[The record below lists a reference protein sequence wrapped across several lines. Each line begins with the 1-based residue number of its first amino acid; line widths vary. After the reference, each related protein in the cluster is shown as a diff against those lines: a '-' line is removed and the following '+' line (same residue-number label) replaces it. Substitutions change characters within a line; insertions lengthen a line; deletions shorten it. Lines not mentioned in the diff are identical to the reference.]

1 LIKFKYHLYK
11 MAIKRNI
18 KYLNKD
24 FTEFRANLIDYART
38 YFPTTYNDFSPSS
51 PGMMFME
58 MAAYV
63 GDVLSFYL
71 DNQIQENYLQY
82 ARQNNNLFEL
92 AYMLGYKPNVTQV
105 ATADVDFYQ
114 QVPSKLSSSIYVP
127 DFDYTLFINENAV
140 ISSPLTGTSNFII
153 EDPIDFSVSSSADPT
168 EVSVYAISAG
178 NPTFF
183 LLKKTRKAISS
194 TINTTT
200 FSFGSPIKFSTVNIN
215 ADKIVGI
222 LDVMDSDN
230 NEWYEV
236 DYLAQETIYDSIKN
250 TNANDPNFSSAGDTP
265 YLLKLKKVQRRFA
278 TRFIDSGSLQ
288 LQFGAGT
295 SSDTD
300 ETVVPN
306 PDNVGL
312 GLPFE
317 KQKLNTAYSPSNF
330 IFTKTYGIA
339 PSNTTLTVR
348 YLTGGGATANTPA
361 NTLTNISGDIKF
373 LKNNLNTSTANY
385 IFSSLAVNNASAA
398 DGGGDGDTIEEIRQ
412 NASANFSTQLRNVT
426 SDDYL
431 VRVLSMP
438 AKYGAIAKAYVETT
452 KAQNISAGETNSILD
467 LYALSYNADKTLRVP
482 STALK
487 QNIST
492 YLSQYRMVND
502 VINIKDGFII
512 NIGVNFEIIVLPD
525 YNNNE
530 VLVNCITAL
539 KNYFAIDNWQI
550 NQPILL
556 RDLYI
561 LLDKIEGV
569 QTVNKVEIVNKVGE
583 DLGYSKYAYDI
594 KAATINNVIYPSLD
608 PSIFEVKYLNSDIVG
623 RCVSF

>member
-1 LIKFKYHLYK
+1 
-11 MAIKRNI
+11 MAVKRNI

-24 FTEFRANLIDYART
+24 FTEFRASLIDYART

-105 ATADVDFYQ
+105 ATADIDFYQ

-200 FSFGSPIKFSTVNIN
+200 FSFGSPVKFSTVNIN

-250 TNANDPNFSSAGDTP
+250 TNANDPNFSSAGDAP

-361 NTLTNISGDIKF
+361 NTLTKISGDIKF
-373 LKNNLNTSTANY
+373 LKNNLLPATANY
-385 IFSSLAVNNASAA
+385 IFASLAVNNASAA

-623 RCVSF
+623 RVSSF